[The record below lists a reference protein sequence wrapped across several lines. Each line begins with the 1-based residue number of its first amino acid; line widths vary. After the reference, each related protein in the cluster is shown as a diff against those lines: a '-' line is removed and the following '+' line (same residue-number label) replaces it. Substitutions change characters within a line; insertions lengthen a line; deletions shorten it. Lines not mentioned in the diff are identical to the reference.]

1 MKDATYY
8 LIKETLEEC
17 SEEDILSSGVPYAAV
32 VTSEKWKKDKD
43 LFSMGIDL
51 EFEAIY
57 QTRAVV
63 NYDSLTGCISIPDM
77 GFDDHI
83 SGKFY
88 FALDEKGIVFIDDQG
103 LALDTVRA
111 VAETRRWKMPGL
123 ERFLY
128 DFLEQII
135 SKDQIRLENVELM
148 LENMEKEILEG
159 EAEPVLS
166 RLNKIRGDLLDMDLY
181 YSRLLDLGQELYE
194 NENDFFGENE
204 LRYFHMFIV
213 RVERLRE
220 MVSNHRDYS
229 VQLRDLIQTRIDVKQ
244 NRVMTLLT
252 VVSTIFMPLTL
263 LTGWYG
269 MNFKHM
275 PELEFKWSYPA
286 VMLISL
292 GIAAACIIYFKKKK
306 WL

>member
-17 SEEDILSSGVPYAAV
+17 SEEDILSSGVPYVAV
-32 VTSEKWKKDKD
+32 VTSEKWKKHKEI
-43 LFSMGIDL
+43 FSMGIDL

-77 GFDDHI
+77 DFDDHVA
-83 SGKFY
+83 GKFY

-128 DFLEQII
+128 DFLEQTI

-252 VVSTIFMPLTL
+252 DVSTIFMPLTL

-275 PELEFKWSYPA
+275 PELEFKWSYPL